1 MSLLLSDGRIMD
13 VTGAILRLYS
23 VESREMEPGQEE
35 KGLLNIVREAILP
48 VETSNNIHDIA
59 EEVIEEFDEEE
70 AVPVAGAAAAGAV
83 APEGAAKRA
92 RKPREIKPTDSKS
105 FFRARAKDIG
115 RFKFTSDGNL
125 LVPPI
130 GGEESKILPLPY
142 YSESTPEERKEID
155 TKRRD
160 DILAVEREYDELSRQ
175 LYVAM
180 EEWKSSGDYVDAVRL
195 QKELLALD
203 SRRTS
208 LRSPI
213 RWGNKFKN
221 PTIKTVLMHETAVVD
236 EKNQDLKLGYDVMCL
251 VGRPY
256 TFEQEVRVRDK
267 KPEAEAKLEDAKVD
281 EVEEE
286 SFVIFGPPQDPEY
299 GILSPETPVEFVY
312 NTTKYTSILQAYY
325 VERATQVGRIDM
337 RATLLKLVNP
347 KTIRSIG
354 SRVVGKEKKEIDM
367 PLELLTDIV
376 KSLVLQDARFAPLLR
391 KTGVD
396 TLVYAEPL
404 DKILGV
410 GLSGEEAANP
420 SQWNGAKN
428 LLGQAWQA
436 VRKGLPAE
444 EEAVQSGGVVLES
457 GRTVQDVKS
466 VRANILKGYYRRR
479 A

>member
-1 MSLLLSDGRIMD
+1 METG

-35 KGLLNIVREAILP
+35 KGLLNIVRDAILP
-48 VETSNNIHDIA
+48 PEEAANNIHDIA
-59 EEVIEEFDEEE
+59 EEVVEEFEE
-70 AVPVAGAAAAGAV
+70 AEEQAVPAAGEAGAGAGAV
-83 APEGAAKRA
+83 AVPAKRA

-105 FFRARAKDIG
+105 FFRARAKDVG

-130 GGEESKILPLPY
+130 GGEESKILALPY

-175 LYVAM
+175 LHVAM

-221 PTIKTVLMHETAVVD
+221 PTIKAVLMHETAVVD
-236 EKNQDLKLGYDVMCL
+236 EKNQDMKLGYDVMCL

-256 TFEQEVRVRDK
+256 TFEQEVRVRET
-267 KPEAEAKLEDAKVD
+267 KPEAKLAAEAEGAEAEK
-281 EVEEE
+281 EE
-286 SFVIFGPPQDPEY
+286 SFVVFGPPQDPEY

-337 RATLLKLVNP
+337 RATLLKSVNP
-347 KTIRSIG
+347 RTIRSIG
-354 SRVVGKEKKEIDM
+354 SRVVGVEKKEIDM

-376 KSLVLQDARFAPLLR
+376 KSLVLQDARYAPLLR

-444 EEAVQSGGVVLES
+444 EEAVQSGGAVLES

-479 A
+479 H